1 MAFSLLLNLFLAI
14 VIDSCAPVQD
24 KGKGCNIWS
33 TTAWDLYA
41 PPLVYPGLARLRDW
55 PPPRT
60 RRPGRAGRPP
70 PR

>member
-1 MAFSLLLNLFLAI
+1 MAFPLLLNLFLAI

-41 PPLVYPGLARLRDW
+41 PPPGL
-55 PPPRT
+55 
-60 RRPGRAGRPP
+60 PGIGSAP
-70 PR
+70 